1 MDYWNLYRLPN
12 QSTVCNQFIN
22 SYYLDDLNE
31 NSRSVPLS
39 SSSLSS
45 DTLSSST
52 SSSSSS
58 ISTSSSSSSSTSSS
72 LSGSNNL
79 RDRNKPTNWVN
90 TIEFDPIGLNGL
102 MQLPKQDKSHL
113 FDYNQRLKTVLRNRQ
128 PTLFTF
134 TSPLYPDNYPP
145 NTDCI
150 KVIKGEL
157 KRFLKL

>member
-1 MDYWNLYRLPN
+1 MDYWDLYRLPN

-52 SSSSSS
+52 SSSSS

-72 LSGSNNL
+72 LSGSTNL

-102 MQLPKQDKSHL
+102 IQLPKQDKSHL